1 MKLRVLSL
9 VLFCLLS
16 HATAQDTAP
25 DTAQNPVQDTQQNTA
40 QEERPRNWAAF
51 SVGLPTI
58 DAQIGFYDPFGL
70 WANPRLVVGYVISG
84 GAFVNLDSL
93 WFVRGRSGFY
103 LGAGS
108 GLLTSGDYTVAGLHL
123 TSGTDIVIND
133 SSGIL
138 LDSAI
143 GVYPLVLRD
152 NSDENGGTLGPFFGR
167 VTVGYRISF

>member
-9 VLFCLLS
+9 LVLCLLS
-16 HATAQDTAP
+16 CAIAQDTAQ
-25 DTAQNPVQDTQQNTA
+25 DPVPSTA
-40 QEERPRNWAAF
+40 QEERARNWAAF

-70 WANPRLVVGYVISG
+70 WANPRLVVGYVLSG

-108 GLLTSGDYTVAGLHL
+108 GLLIGDTLTVAGLHL
-123 TSGTDIVIND
+123 TSGTDIALND
-133 SSGIL
+133 NSGIL

-152 NSDENGGTLGPFFGR
+152 NGDENDGMLFPFFGR

>member
-16 HATAQDTAP
+16 HATAQDTAQDSAQSP
-25 DTAQNPVQDTQQNTA
+25 IQNPVQNPA
-40 QEERPRNWAAF
+40 QEERTRNWAAF
-51 SVGLPTI
+51 SVGLPAI

-70 WANPRLVVGYVISG
+70 WANPRLVVGYVFSG

-108 GLLTSGDYTVAGLHL
+108 GLLIVDDYTLAGLHL
-123 TSGTDIVIND
+123 TSGTDIALND

-152 NSDENGGTLGPFFGR
+152 NSDENGGMLFPFFGR
-167 VTVGYRISF
+167 VSVGYRVSF